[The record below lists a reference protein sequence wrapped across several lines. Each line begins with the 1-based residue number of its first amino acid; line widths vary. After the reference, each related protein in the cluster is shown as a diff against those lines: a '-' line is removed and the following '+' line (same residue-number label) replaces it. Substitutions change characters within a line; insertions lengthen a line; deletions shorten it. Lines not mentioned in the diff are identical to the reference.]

1 MPEMQLNSSIKDLY
15 ITSGIVGFLDE
26 RIELEN
32 HFEYLVDELM
42 KLSLSTKDAKVQK
55 IANNL
60 LCSLF
65 NKAPTN
71 DKHNK
76 FLKKIF
82 EFLKTEIKKQN
93 HNAVVALAWV
103 SKGLLAKGHPDAA
116 ELLED
121 VSNILN

>member
-1 MPEMQLNSSIKDLY
+1 MQLNSSIKDLY
-15 ITSGIVGFLDE
+15 ITSGIVGYLDE

-32 HFEYLVDELM
+32 HFEYLVDELT
-42 KLSLSTKDAKVQK
+42 KLSLSTKDVEVQR

-65 NKAPTN
+65 NKAPNN
-71 DKHNK
+71 DKHRK
-76 FLKKIF
+76 ILKKVF
-82 EFLKTEIKKQN
+82 EFLKSEVKN
-93 HNAVVALAWV
+93 HNHQAVMALAWL

-121 VSNILN
+121 VSL